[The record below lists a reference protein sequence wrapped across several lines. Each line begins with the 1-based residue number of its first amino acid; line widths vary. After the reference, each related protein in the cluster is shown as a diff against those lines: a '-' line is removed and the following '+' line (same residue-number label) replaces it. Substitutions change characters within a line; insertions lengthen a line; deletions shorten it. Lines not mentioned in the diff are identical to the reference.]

1 MKTIG
6 LIGGMSYESTLSYY
20 EIINKL
26 TNKKL
31 GKLHSAKIVLTS
43 VDFEEI
49 EECQRK
55 NDWQK
60 ASEILTQHALLLQKC
75 GVDFILIC
83 TNTMHKCYENIQK
96 NIQIPILHIA
106 KAMLLELQEQNIDKV
121 LLLGTKYTMQEDFYK
136 QLLINSKIEVFIP
149 KNDDILKLND
159 IIFNEL
165 CKGIINKDSKK
176 YLDDVI
182 AQFLQV
188 QGVILGC
195 TELGLIVKESS
206 KKLFDSAYIH
216 AKMATLIALENER

>member
-26 TNKKL
+26 TNEKL

-106 KAMLLELQEQNIDKV
+106 KAMLLELQEQKIDKV

-149 KNDDILKLND
+149 KSNDILKLND

-165 CKGIINKDSKK
+165 CKGIIRKDSKK
-176 YLDDVI
+176 YLDNLI
-182 AQFLQV
+182 AQFPEV

-216 AKMATLIALENER
+216 AKMATLKALENE

>member
-26 TNKKL
+26 INEKL

-83 TNTMHKCYENIQK
+83 TNTMYKCYENIQK

-106 KAMLLELQEQNIDKV
+106 KAMLLELQEQNINKV
-121 LLLGTKYTMQEDFYK
+121 LLLGTKYTIQEDFYK

-149 KNDDILKLND
+149 KRDDILKLND

-165 CKGIINKDSKK
+165 CKGIINGESKR
-176 YLDDVI
+176 YLYDLI
-182 AQFLQV
+182 AQFPQV

-195 TELGLIVKESS
+195 TELGLIVKENS
-206 KKLFDSAYIH
+206 KKLFDSTYIH
-216 AKMATLIALENER
+216 AKMATLKALENE

>member
-26 TNKKL
+26 TNEKL

-60 ASEILTQHALLLQKC
+60 ASKILTQHALLLQKC

-149 KNDDILKLND
+149 KKDDIVKVND

-165 CKGIINKDSKK
+165 CKGITNKESKR
-176 YLDDVI
+176 YLYDLI
-182 AQFLQV
+182 TQFPQV

-195 TELGLIVKESS
+195 TELGLIVKENS
-206 KKLFDSAYIH
+206 KKLLDSAYIH
-216 AKMATLIALENER
+216 AKMATLKALENE

>member
-26 TNKKL
+26 TNEKL

-75 GVDFILIC
+75 RVDFILIC

-106 KAMLLELQEQNIDKV
+106 KAMLLELQEQKIDKV

-136 QLLINSKIEVFIP
+136 QLLINSKIDVFIP
-149 KNDDILKLND
+149 KSNDILKLND

-176 YLDDVI
+176 YLDDLI
-182 AQFLQV
+182 AQFPQV

-216 AKMATLIALENER
+216 AKMATLKALENK

>member
-1 MKTIG
+1 IG
-6 LIGGMSYESTLSYY
+6 LIGGMSYESTLGYY

-26 TNKKL
+26 TNEKL

-106 KAMLLELQEQNIDKV
+106 KAMLLELQEQKIDKV

-149 KNDDILKLND
+149 KSNDILKLND

-165 CKGIINKDSKK
+165 CKGVINKDSKK
-176 YLDDVI
+176 YLDNLI
-182 AQFLQV
+182 AQFPEV

-216 AKMATLIALENER
+216 AKMATLKALENE

>member
-26 TNKKL
+26 TNEKL
-31 GKLHSAKIVLTS
+31 GKLHSTKIVLTS

-106 KAMLLELQEQNIDKV
+106 KAMLLELQEQNINKV

-149 KNDDILKLND
+149 KSNDILKLND

-165 CKGIINKDSKK
+165 CKGIIRKDSKK
-176 YLDDVI
+176 YLDNLI
-182 AQFLQV
+182 AQFPQV

-216 AKMATLIALENER
+216 AKMATLKALENE

>member
-26 TNKKL
+26 TNEKL

-75 GVDFILIC
+75 GVDFVLIC

-106 KAMLLELQEQNIDKV
+106 KAMLLELQEQKIDKV

-149 KNDDILKLND
+149 KSNDILKLND

-165 CKGIINKDSKK
+165 CKGVINKDSKK
-176 YLDDVI
+176 YLDNLI
-182 AQFLQV
+182 AQFPQV

-216 AKMATLIALENER
+216 AKMATLKALENE

>member
-6 LIGGMSYESTLSYY
+6 LIGGMSYESTLGYY

-26 TNKKL
+26 TNEKL

-96 NIQIPILHIA
+96 KHSNSYLTYSQSYAFGTSRA
-106 KAMLLELQEQNIDKV
+106 K
-121 LLLGTKYTMQEDFYK
+121 Y
-136 QLLINSKIEVFIP
+136 
-149 KNDDILKLND
+149 
-159 IIFNEL
+159 
-165 CKGIINKDSKK
+165 
-176 YLDDVI
+176 
-182 AQFLQV
+182 
-188 QGVILGC
+188 
-195 TELGLIVKESS
+195 
-206 KKLFDSAYIH
+206 
-216 AKMATLIALENER
+216 R

>member
-1 MKTIG
+1 MG
-6 LIGGMSYESTLSYY
+6 LIGGMSYESTLGYY

-26 TNKKL
+26 TNEKL

-106 KAMLLELQEQNIDKV
+106 KAMLLELQEQKIDKV

-149 KNDDILKLND
+149 KSNDILKLND

-165 CKGIINKDSKK
+165 CKGVINKDSKK
-176 YLDDVI
+176 YLDNLI
-182 AQFLQV
+182 AQFPEV

-216 AKMATLIALENER
+216 AKMATLKALENE

>member
-1 MKTIG
+1 
-6 LIGGMSYESTLSYY
+6 SYESTLSYY

-26 TNKKL
+26 TNEKL

-43 VDFEEI
+43 IDFEEI

-60 ASEILTQHALLLQKC
+60 ASEILTQHALLLQKS

-165 CKGIINKDSKK
+165 CKGIINEKSKR
-176 YLDDVI
+176 YLCDLI
-182 AQFLQV
+182 AQFSEV

-195 TELGLIVKESS
+195 TELGLIIKENS

-216 AKMATLIALENER
+216 AKMATLKALENE

>member
-26 TNKKL
+26 TNEKL

-75 GVDFILIC
+75 GVDFVLIC

-106 KAMLLELQEQNIDKV
+106 KAMLLELQEQKIDKV

-149 KNDDILKLND
+149 KSNDILKLND

-165 CKGIINKDSKK
+165 CKGIIRKDSKK
-176 YLDDVI
+176 YLDNLIV
-182 AQFLQV
+182 QFSQV

-206 KKLFDSAYIH
+206 KKLFDSACIH
-216 AKMATLIALENER
+216 AKMATLKALENE

>member
-6 LIGGMSYESTLSYY
+6 LIGGMNYESTLSYY

-26 TNKKL
+26 TNEKL

-43 VDFEEI
+43 VDFEEM

-60 ASEILTQHALLLQKC
+60 ASEILTQHALLLQKY

-83 TNTMHKCYENIQK
+83 TNTMHKCYKNIQK

-106 KAMLLELQEQNIDKV
+106 KTMLLELQEQNINKV

-149 KNDDILKLND
+149 KRDDILKLND

-165 CKGIINKDSKK
+165 CKGIINEESKR
-176 YLDDVI
+176 YLYDLI
-182 AQFLQV
+182 AQFPQV

-195 TELGLIVKESS
+195 TELGLIVKENS
-206 KKLFDSAYIH
+206 KKLFDSTYIH
-216 AKMATLIALENER
+216 AKMATLKALENE

>member
-26 TNKKL
+26 TNEKL

-60 ASEILTQHALLLQKC
+60 ASEILTQHALLLQKS

-165 CKGIINKDSKK
+165 CKGIINEKSKR
-176 YLDDVI
+176 YLCDLI
-182 AQFLQV
+182 AQFSEV

-195 TELGLIVKESS
+195 TELGLIIKENS

-216 AKMATLIALENER
+216 AKMATLKALENE

>member
-26 TNKKL
+26 TNEKL

-60 ASEILTQHALLLQKC
+60 VSEILTQHALLLQKC

-106 KAMLLELQEQNIDKV
+106 KAMLLELQEQKIDKV

-149 KNDDILKLND
+149 KSNDILKLND

-165 CKGIINKDSKK
+165 CKGVINKDSKK
-176 YLDDVI
+176 YLDNLI
-182 AQFLQV
+182 AQFPEV

-216 AKMATLIALENER
+216 AKMATLKALENE

>member
-26 TNKKL
+26 TNEKL

-106 KAMLLELQEQNIDKV
+106 KAMLLELQEQNINKV
-121 LLLGTKYTMQEDFYK
+121 LLLGTKYTMQEDFYQ

-149 KNDDILKLND
+149 KSNDILKLND

-165 CKGIINKDSKK
+165 CKGVINKDSKK
-176 YLDDVI
+176 YLDNLI
-182 AQFLQV
+182 AQFPQV

-216 AKMATLIALENER
+216 AKMATLKALENE

>member
-26 TNKKL
+26 TNEKL

-55 NDWQK
+55 NNWQK
-60 ASEILTQHALLLQKC
+60 ASEILTQHALLLQKS

-83 TNTMHKCYENIQK
+83 TNTMHKCYESVQK

-106 KAMLLELQEQNIDKV
+106 KAMLLELQEQSIDKV
-121 LLLGTKYTMQEDFYK
+121 LLLGTKYTMLEDFYK
-136 QLLINSKIEVFIP
+136 QLLTTSNIEVFIP
-149 KNDDILKLND
+149 RNDDILKLND

-165 CKGIINKDSKK
+165 CKGIIKEESKR
-176 YLDDVI
+176 YLNGLI
-182 AQFLQV
+182 TQFPQA

-195 TELGLIVKESS
+195 TELGLIINESS

-216 AKMATLIALENER
+216 AKMATLKALENV

>member
-1 MKTIG
+1 MKTIA

-26 TNKKL
+26 TNEKL

-106 KAMLLELQEQNIDKV
+106 KAMLLELQEQKIDKV

-149 KNDDILKLND
+149 KSNDILKLND

-165 CKGIINKDSKK
+165 CKGVINKDSKK
-176 YLDDVI
+176 YLDNLI
-182 AQFLQV
+182 AQFPEV

-216 AKMATLIALENER
+216 AKMATLKALENE

>member
-26 TNKKL
+26 TNEKL

-60 ASEILTQHALLLQKC
+60 VSEILTQHALLLQKC

-106 KAMLLELQEQNIDKV
+106 KAMLLELQEQKIDKV

-149 KNDDILKLND
+149 KSNDILKLND

-165 CKGIINKDSKK
+165 CKGIICKDSKK
-176 YLDDVI
+176 YLDNLI
-182 AQFLQV
+182 AQFPQV

-216 AKMATLIALENER
+216 AKMATLKALENE

>member
-26 TNKKL
+26 TNEKL

-106 KAMLLELQEQNIDKV
+106 KAMLLELQEQKIDKV

-149 KNDDILKLND
+149 KSNDVLKLND

-176 YLDDVI
+176 YLDDLI
-182 AQFLQV
+182 AQFPQV

-206 KKLFDSAYIH
+206 KKLFNSVYIH
-216 AKMATLIALENER
+216 AKMATLKALENK